1 MVNKPTTQKTEK
13 GPIPLDESWWAA
25 VLAEEEGQRT
35 TPSRNTS
42 SHAESKADSGYGTKP
57 ALKQHTKQT
66 GPAIVKTNPVNWT
79 RAQEVYDDDETLCLT
94 VIGHNRGGL
103 LVEGEGLQGFVPLSH
118 LVDLTLDKQDTEN
131 EGQDFS
137 PILAGYMGRT
147 LTLKVIECDPDR
159 GRIVLSERA
168 ALAEPGRRNELLV
181 TLKHGDCVRGSVTN
195 VTDFGVF
202 VDLGGVEGLIHVSEL
217 SWGRVRHPADAA
229 SVGQYVEAY
238 VIQVDKDRSR
248 VALSLKRL
256 RPNPWDTAEVRYQTG
271 QVIEA
276 VVTSVVT
283 YGAFARLEE
292 GLDGLIHVSEMSL
305 NGEKV
310 DPHKLVQ
317 EGEHVLVR
325 VLQVDAS
332 RQRLGLSLYTGE
344 YEDSQSN
351 LKPL

>member
-1 MVNKPTTQKTEK
+1 MVNKPTVQKSER
-13 GPIPLDESWWAA
+13 GPSPLDESWWAA
-25 VLAEEEGQRT
+25 VLAEEEGRGSAG
-35 TPSRNTS
+35 SRSVS
-42 SHAESKADSGYGTKP
+42 SSQVEDGSAAKPGTKP
-57 ALKQHTKQT
+57 ISRSNLKQFAPHVAAKM
-66 GPAIVKTNPVNWT
+66 VPVNWT
-79 RAQEVYDDDETLCLT
+79 RAQEVYDEDETLCLE

-103 LVEGEGLQGFVPLSH
+103 LVEGDGLQGFVPLSH
-118 LVDLTLDKQDTEN
+118 LVDLTLDKQNPEN
-131 EGQDFS
+131 AKQDLS
-137 PILAGYMGRT
+137 PILAGYVGRL

-168 ALAEPGRRNELLV
+168 ALAEPGRRNELLD
-181 TLKHGDCVRGSVTN
+181 TLKHGDCVRGAVTN

-217 SWGRVRHPADAA
+217 SWGRVRHPSDAA

-238 VIQVDKDRSR
+238 VIQVDKERSR

-256 RPNPWDTAEVRYQTG
+256 RPNPWDTAEVRYQPG

-276 VVTSVVT
+276 EITSVVA

-305 NGEKV
+305 DGEKV
-310 DPHKLVQ
+310 DPHELIH
-317 EGEHVLVR
+317 EGERVLVR

-332 RQRLGLSLYTGE
+332 KQRLGLSLYSGDETE
-344 YEDSQSN
+344 
-351 LKPL
+351 